1 MEDNKMK
8 FDPMVWASQ
17 NDANTV
23 VNEQNAKAAQV
34 SNPTTADC
42 GDELAK
48 AQATADE
55 LLRMGAN
62 IAESYD
68 EYLHLGM
75 ALANGLGEQGR
86 DIYHQL
92 CAQSSKYRQADCEKK
107 WQECLKKNDGR
118 ITIAS
123 FYKMAQDA
131 GVDLSAIGRQFS
143 SKPQLPHGYE
153 KKRNQPDL
161 EGGGG
166 LQYSNNQLNTCK
178 NNPAKNAVA
187 VASDSGE
194 ENEVLRFSFSRTFS
208 QDINPDKLPVTI
220 QRCLEG
226 KKTAEEQD
234 KTLLAALTLLAIV
247 QPNVYGIY
255 GEKRVYTPFY
265 LFILGLAGISH
276 KGTIDD
282 LKHLLTPIEQTML
295 KQYYAQMADY
305 KEQHALWEA
314 KKSQRGK
321 GSESAGPEPEE
332 PQHRSLFVSADSSAA
347 AFKQD
352 LCNYGGRGMLF
363 STEAD
368 TLTQALSQE
377 WGQFTDIL
385 RMAFHHETIT
395 STRTKDK
402 QHIVIDEP
410 QLGMLVTCTPK
421 QITYLLSPKQN
432 ENGSSSR
439 DLFYCAKEDLAWR
452 DPFQGKEPAADRYC
466 EIGQTVKQMY
476 DQLVART
483 GNRIQ
488 ILLTEEQ
495 QQAFNS
501 HFKPLLPE
509 QVGLYGLDFAAFV
522 VRIALVAFRM
532 MMVLTTLRNFEQG
545 QLTDT
550 QRQAF
555 VCTDDDYQTAM
566 TIIDCLV
573 AHTAY
578 VYTTLLKP
586 TDDQQL
592 TIQPM
597 KPREQ
602 QLLMA
607 LPAEFTTKQ
616 FEQTAKNLSIP
627 FKTAQRYLGNLI
639 SRYQLVSR
647 TSQGH
652 YAKTKRE

>member
-1 MEDNKMK
+1 MDNNKV

-17 NDANTV
+17 NNANNIS
-23 VNEQNAKAAQV
+23 NEHTDKVSPVTNQIAQK
-34 SNPTTADC
+34 PD
-42 GDELAK
+42 DELAK

-75 ALANGLGEQGR
+75 ALSNGLGEQGH

-92 CAQSSKYRQADCEKK
+92 CAQSSKYREGDCEKK
-107 WQECLKKNDGR
+107 WQECLHKNDGR

-131 GVDLSAIGRQFS
+131 GVDLTAIARQFP

-153 KKRNQPDL
+153 EKRNQQGSEDNNR
-161 EGGGG
+161 E
-166 LQYSNNQLNTCK
+166 QHSNYQSQTNKSNRPGAPT
-178 NNPAKNAVA
+178 PIAA
-187 VASDSGE
+187 DSVE
-194 ENEVLRFSFSRTFS
+194 ETEVLRFSFSQTFS
-208 QDINPDKLPVTI
+208 PKIDIGTLPVTI
-220 QRCLEG
+220 QRCMEG
-226 KKTAEEQD
+226 KETAEEQD
-234 KTLLAALTLLAIV
+234 KTLLATLDLLAIA

-255 GEKRVYTPFY
+255 GGKRVYTPFY
-265 LFILGLAGISH
+265 LFILGLAGISQ
-276 KGTIDD
+276 KGAVDD
-282 LKHLLTPIEQTML
+282 LKHLLMPIEHAL
-295 KQYYAQMADY
+295 LSQYYAQLADY
-305 KEQHALWEA
+305 KEQHAEWEA

-321 GSESAGPEPEE
+321 GTESAGPEPEE
-332 PQHRSLFVSADSSAA
+332 PQYRSLFVSADSSAA

-352 LCNYGGRGMLF
+352 LCNYGGRGMVF

-410 QLGMLVTCTPK
+410 QLGMMVTCTPK

-439 DLFYCAKEDLAWR
+439 DLFYCAKENLEWR
-452 DPFQGKEPAADRYC
+452 DPFQCKEPVADRYH
-466 EIGQTVKQMY
+466 EIGQSIKQMY
-476 DQLVART
+476 DQLVGRKSS
-483 GNRIQ
+483 RIQ

-495 QQAFNS
+495 QLAFNK

-509 QVGLYGLDFAAFV
+509 QVGLYGLDFAAFI

-545 QLTDT
+545 HLTDP
-550 QRQAF
+550 QQQAF
-555 VCTDDDYQTAM
+555 ICTDDDYQTAM

-586 TDDQQL
+586 TDEQQQ
-592 TIQPM
+592 TIQPL
-597 KPREQ
+597 KAREQ
-602 QLLMA
+602 QFLIA
-607 LPAEFTTKQ
+607 LPNEFTTKQ
-616 FEQTAKNLSIP
+616 SEETAQALGIP
-627 FKTAQRYLGNLI
+627 IKTAQRYIGSFI
-639 SRYQLVSR
+639 SRYQLVER
-647 TSQGH
+647 TGQGH
-652 YAKTKRE
+652 YSKIKR

>member
-1 MEDNKMK
+1 MDNNKV

-17 NDANTV
+17 NNANNIS
-23 VNEQNAKAAQV
+23 NEHTDKVSPVTNQIAQN
-34 SNPTTADC
+34 PD
-42 GDELAK
+42 DELAK

-75 ALANGLGEQGR
+75 ALSNGLGEQGR

-92 CAQSSKYRQADCEKK
+92 CAQSSKYREGDCEKK
-107 WQECLKKNDGR
+107 WQECLHKNDGR

-131 GVDLSAIGRQFS
+131 GVDLTAIARQFP

-153 KKRNQPDL
+153 EKRNQQGSEDNNR
-161 EGGGG
+161 E
-166 LQYSNNQLNTCK
+166 QHSNYQSQTNKSNRSGAPT
-178 NNPAKNAVA
+178 PIAA
-187 VASDSGE
+187 DSVE
-194 ENEVLRFSFSRTFS
+194 ETEVLRFSFSQTFS
-208 QDINPDKLPVTI
+208 PKIDIGTLPVTI
-220 QRCLEG
+220 QRCMEG
-226 KKTAEEQD
+226 KETAEEQD
-234 KTLLAALTLLAIV
+234 KTLLATLDLLAIA

-255 GEKRVYTPFY
+255 GGKRVYTPFY
-265 LFILGLAGISH
+265 LFILGLAGISQ
-276 KGTIDD
+276 KGAVDD
-282 LKHLLTPIEQTML
+282 LKHLLMPIEHAL
-295 KQYYAQMADY
+295 LSQYYAQLADY
-305 KEQHALWEA
+305 KEQHAEWEA

-321 GSESAGPEPEE
+321 GTESAGPEPEE
-332 PQHRSLFVSADSSAA
+332 PQYRSLFVSADSSAA

-352 LCNYGGRGMLF
+352 LCNYGGRGMVF

-410 QLGMLVTCTPK
+410 QLGMMVTCTPK

-439 DLFYCAKEDLAWR
+439 DLFYCAKENLEWR
-452 DPFQGKEPAADRYC
+452 DPFQCKEPVADRYH
-466 EIGQTVKQMY
+466 EIGQSIKQMY
-476 DQLVART
+476 DQLVGRKSS
-483 GNRIQ
+483 RIQ

-495 QQAFNS
+495 QQAFNK

-509 QVGLYGLDFAAFV
+509 QVGLYGLDFAAFI

-545 QLTDT
+545 HLTDP
-550 QRQAF
+550 QQQAF
-555 VCTDDDYQTAM
+555 ICTDDDYQTAM

-586 TDDQQL
+586 TDEQQQ
-592 TIQPM
+592 TIQPL
-597 KPREQ
+597 KAREQ
-602 QLLMA
+602 QFLIA
-607 LPAEFTTKQ
+607 LPNEFTTKQ
-616 FEQTAKNLSIP
+616 SEETAQALGIP
-627 FKTAQRYLGNLI
+627 IKTAQRYIGSFI
-639 SRYQLVSR
+639 SRYQLVER
-647 TSQGH
+647 TGQGH
-652 YAKTKRE
+652 YSKIKR

>member
-1 MEDNKMK
+1 MDKNMT
-8 FDPMVWASQ
+8 FDPLAWASQ
-17 NDANTV
+17 NNANNAD
-23 VNEQNAKAAQV
+23 NEQTGKAAPV
-34 SNPTTADC
+34 KNPTVTTS

-48 AQATADE
+48 AQAAADE
-55 LLRMGAN
+55 LLKMGAN

-107 WQECLKKNDGR
+107 WQECLRKNDGR

-123 FYKMAQDA
+123 FYKMAQDV
-131 GVDLSAIGRQFS
+131 GVDLSAIGRQFP

-153 KKRNQPDL
+153 ENCNQKGL
-161 EGGGG
+161 EGGYGV
-166 LQYSNNQLNTCK
+166 QHPNNQSVTNN
-178 NNPAKNAVA
+178 NNPSPVPAATA
-187 VASDSGE
+187 TDSGE
-194 ENEVLRFSFSRTFS
+194 ETEVLRFSFSQTFS
-208 QDINPDKLPVTI
+208 QGIDTAKLPVTI
-220 QRCLEG
+220 QRCMEG
-226 KKTAEEQD
+226 KETAEEQD
-234 KTLLAALTLLAIV
+234 KALLATLDLLAIA

-276 KGTIDD
+276 KGAIED
-282 LKHLLTPIEQTML
+282 LKQLLKPIEQDML
-295 KQYYAQMADY
+295 AKYYAQMADY
-305 KEQHALWEA
+305 KEQHAQWEA

-321 GSESAGPEPEE
+321 GAESAGPEPEE
-332 PQHRSLFVSADSSAA
+332 PQYRSLFVSADSSAA
-347 AFKQD
+347 AFKLD
-352 LCNYGGRGMLF
+352 LCNFGGRAMVF

-439 DLFYCAKEDLAWR
+439 DLFYCAKESLEWR

-466 EIGQTVKQMY
+466 EIGKTVKQMY
-476 DQLVART
+476 DLLAART
-483 GNRIQ
+483 SNRIQ

-495 QQAFNS
+495 QQAFNT

-532 MMVLTTLRNFEQG
+532 MMVLTVLRNFELGRLADEQ
-545 QLTDT
+545 Q
-550 QRQAF
+550 QAF

-578 VYTTLLKP
+578 VYTTLLRP
-586 TDDQQL
+586 TDEQQL
-592 TIQPM
+592 TIQPL

-607 LPAEFTTKQ
+607 LPDDFTTKQ
-616 FEQTAKNLSIP
+616 FEQTAKSLSIP
-627 FKTAQRYLGNLI
+627 IKTAQRYLGNLI
-639 SRYQLVSR
+639 SRHQLINR

-652 YAKTKRE
+652 YSKTKRT

>member
-1 MEDNKMK
+1 MDNNKV
-8 FDPMVWASQ
+8 FDPMVWATQ
-17 NDANTV
+17 NNANNIS
-23 VNEQNAKAAQV
+23 NEHTDKVSPVTNQIAQN
-34 SNPTTADC
+34 PD
-42 GDELAK
+42 DELAK

-75 ALANGLGEQGR
+75 ALSNGLGEQGH

-92 CAQSSKYRQADCEKK
+92 CAQSSKYREGDCEKK
-107 WQECLKKNDGR
+107 WQECLHKNDGR

-131 GVDLSAIGRQFS
+131 GVDLTAIARQFP

-153 KKRNQPDL
+153 EKRNQQGSEDNNR
-161 EGGGG
+161 E
-166 LQYSNNQLNTCK
+166 QHSNYQSQTNKSNRSGAPT
-178 NNPAKNAVA
+178 PIAA
-187 VASDSGE
+187 DSVE
-194 ENEVLRFSFSRTFS
+194 ETEVLRFSFSQTFS
-208 QDINPDKLPVTI
+208 PKIDIGTLPVTI
-220 QRCLEG
+220 QRCMEG
-226 KKTAEEQD
+226 KETAEEQD
-234 KTLLAALTLLAIV
+234 KTLLATLDLLAIA

-255 GEKRVYTPFY
+255 GGKRVYTPFY
-265 LFILGLAGISH
+265 LFILGLAGISQ
-276 KGTIDD
+276 KGAVDD
-282 LKHLLTPIEQTML
+282 LKHLLMPIEHAL
-295 KQYYAQMADY
+295 LSQYYAQLADY
-305 KEQHALWEA
+305 KEQHAEWEA

-321 GSESAGPEPEE
+321 GTESAGPEPEE
-332 PQHRSLFVSADSSAA
+332 PQYRSLFVSADSSAA

-352 LCNYGGRGMLF
+352 LCNYGGRGMVF

-410 QLGMLVTCTPK
+410 QLGMMVTCTPK

-439 DLFYCAKEDLAWR
+439 DLFYCAKENLEWR
-452 DPFQGKEPAADRYC
+452 DPFQCKEPVADRYN
-466 EIGQTVKQMY
+466 EIGQSIKQMY
-476 DQLVART
+476 DQLVGRKSS
-483 GNRIQ
+483 RIQ

-495 QQAFNS
+495 QQAFNK

-509 QVGLYGLDFAAFV
+509 QVGLYGLDFAAFI

-545 QLTDT
+545 HLTDP
-550 QRQAF
+550 QQQAF
-555 VCTDDDYQTAM
+555 ICTDDDYQTAM

-586 TDDQQL
+586 TDEQQQ
-592 TIQPM
+592 TIQPL
-597 KPREQ
+597 KAREQ
-602 QLLMA
+602 QFLIA
-607 LPAEFTTKQ
+607 LPNEFTTKQ
-616 FEQTAKNLSIP
+616 SEETAQALGIP
-627 FKTAQRYLGNLI
+627 IKTAQRYIGSFI
-639 SRYQLVSR
+639 SRYQLVER
-647 TSQGH
+647 TGQGH
-652 YAKTKRE
+652 YSKIKR

>member
-1 MEDNKMK
+1 MDNNKV

-17 NDANTV
+17 NNANNIS
-23 VNEQNAKAAQV
+23 NEHTDKV
-34 SNPTTADC
+34 SPVTNQIAPNPD
-42 GDELAK
+42 DELAK

-75 ALANGLGEQGR
+75 ALSNGLGEQGH

-92 CAQSSKYRQADCEKK
+92 CAQSSKYREGDCEKK
-107 WQECLKKNDGR
+107 WQECLHKNDGR

-131 GVDLSAIGRQFS
+131 GVDLTAIARQFP

-153 KKRNQPDL
+153 EKRNQQGAEDNNR
-161 EGGGG
+161 E
-166 LQYSNNQLNTCK
+166 QHSNYQSQTNKSNRSGAPT
-178 NNPAKNAVA
+178 PIAA
-187 VASDSGE
+187 DSVE
-194 ENEVLRFSFSRTFS
+194 ETEVLRFSFSQTFS
-208 QDINPDKLPVTI
+208 PKIDIGTLPVTI
-220 QRCLEG
+220 QRCMEG
-226 KKTAEEQD
+226 KETAEEQD
-234 KTLLAALTLLAIV
+234 KTLLATLDLLAIA

-255 GEKRVYTPFY
+255 GGKRVYTPFY
-265 LFILGLAGISH
+265 LFILGLAGISQ
-276 KGTIDD
+276 KGAVDD
-282 LKHLLTPIEQTML
+282 LKHLLMPIEHAL
-295 KQYYAQMADY
+295 LSQYYAQLADY
-305 KEQHALWEA
+305 KEQHAEWEA

-321 GSESAGPEPEE
+321 GTESAGPEPEE
-332 PQHRSLFVSADSSAA
+332 PQYRSLFVSADSSAA

-352 LCNYGGRGMLF
+352 LCNYGGRGMVF

-410 QLGMLVTCTPK
+410 QLGMMVTCTPK

-439 DLFYCAKEDLAWR
+439 DLFYCAKENLEWR
-452 DPFQGKEPAADRYC
+452 DPFQCKEPVADRYN
-466 EIGQTVKQMY
+466 EIGQSIKQMY
-476 DQLVART
+476 DQLVGRKSS
-483 GNRIQ
+483 RIQ

-495 QQAFNS
+495 QQAFNK

-509 QVGLYGLDFAAFV
+509 QVGLYGLDFAAFI

-545 QLTDT
+545 HLTDP
-550 QRQAF
+550 QQQAF
-555 VCTDDDYQTAM
+555 ICTDDDYQTAM

-586 TDDQQL
+586 TDEQQQ
-592 TIQPM
+592 TIQPL
-597 KPREQ
+597 KAREQ
-602 QLLMA
+602 QFLIA
-607 LPAEFTTKQ
+607 LPNEFTTKQ
-616 FEQTAKNLSIP
+616 SEETAQALGIP
-627 FKTAQRYLGNLI
+627 IKTAQRYIGSFI
-639 SRYQLVSR
+639 SRYQLVER
-647 TSQGH
+647 TGQGH
-652 YAKTKRE
+652 YSKIKR